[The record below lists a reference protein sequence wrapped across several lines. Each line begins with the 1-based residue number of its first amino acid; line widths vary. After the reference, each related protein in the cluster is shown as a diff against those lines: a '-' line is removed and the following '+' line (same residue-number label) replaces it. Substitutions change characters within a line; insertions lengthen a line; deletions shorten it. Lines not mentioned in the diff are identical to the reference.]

1 MAKRRPCNCGMGC
14 SKHLS
19 DTLTG
24 VLNSTRSDMLSE
36 WISGDE
42 MMSTYNNIFKTNKSE
57 IYKIHL
63 FFNVIRNPSGSSVPS
78 DCLYWDAYKRVPA
91 PD

>member
-36 WISGDE
+36 LISGDE
-42 MMSTYNNIFKTNKSE
+42 MMSTYNNIFKTNTS
-57 IYKIHL
+57 
-63 FFNVIRNPSGSSVPS
+63 
-78 DCLYWDAYKRVPA
+78 
-91 PD
+91 